1 MIFASLNSKE
11 NSFTIKAQYFFLTS
25 RAAELSVIKEQFM
38 KQVILLF
45 FFTACSQNMF
55 ALQKDEVQEILTE
68 HKITSEVEI
77 KFISE
82 ANDPLAVCIPGKIP
96 EVTFNYNKLKKMNW
110 EKKKLLVAHEVTSC
124 LKETTTE
131 LANN

>member
-1 MIFASLNSKE
+1 M
-11 NSFTIKAQYFFLTS
+11 
-25 RAAELSVIKEQFM
+25 IKEQFM